1 MQRSKLPF
9 TQPTAEG
16 MVMDPDLDPNLQH
29 WQDRADNFQWVV
41 GSLVGLLDSI
51 PT

>member
-1 MQRSKLPF
+1 
-9 TQPTAEG
+9 
-16 MVMDPDLDPNLQH
+16 MDPDQDPNLQH
-29 WQDRADNFQWVV
+29 LQDLGDSYQWVV